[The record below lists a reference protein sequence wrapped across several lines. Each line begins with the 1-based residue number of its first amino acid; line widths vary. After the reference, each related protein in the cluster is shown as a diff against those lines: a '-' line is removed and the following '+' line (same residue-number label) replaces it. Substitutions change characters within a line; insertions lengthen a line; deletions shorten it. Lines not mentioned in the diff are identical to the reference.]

1 MNLFV
6 KIIFYLNICWFYKKN
21 NRNDDRFL
29 MMKGYYSVYVRFDKS
44 FANRT

>member
-1 MNLFV
+1 MKLFV
-6 KIIFYLNICWFYKKN
+6 KIIFLFGYLLVLKN
-21 NRNDDRFL
+21 NRNADGFL